1 MSGIE
6 GVAKTWLADPPWQ
19 KVFKHTVDVLQDYV
33 SYILVKNSFEP
44 TKIMYFF
51 TMSQGTYRNRVDKD
65 KLATLLSCVQGNSSE
80 NRVRK
85 LEISMLVF

>member
-33 SYILVKNSFEP
+33 SYILVRKNMFPDIYTTFKKTTIKSFHFY
-44 TKIMYFF
+44 IIYIILYLHISVSF
-51 TMSQGTYRNRVDKD
+51 TDRLGRYMSF
-65 KLATLLSCVQGNSSE
+65 C
-80 NRVRK
+80 
-85 LEISMLVF
+85 

>member
-33 SYILVKNSFEP
+33 SYILVKNDHTACFLCLHMQFLP
-44 TKIMYFF
+44 WTF
-51 TMSQGTYRNRVDKD
+51 
-65 KLATLLSCVQGNSSE
+65 
-80 NRVRK
+80 
-85 LEISMLVF
+85 LVL

>member
-33 SYILVKNSFEP
+33 SYILVK
-44 TKIMYFF
+44 KI
-51 TMSQGTYRNRVDKD
+51 
-65 KLATLLSCVQGNSSE
+65 LSNFKKKNFKTSYLS
-80 NRVRK
+80 
-85 LEISMLVF
+85 LVLNNFL

>member
-33 SYILVKNSFEP
+33 SYILVK
-44 TKIMYFF
+44 KILSNF
-51 TMSQGTYRNRVDKD
+51 KK
-65 KLATLLSCVQGNSSE
+65 KL
-80 NRVRK
+80 
-85 LEISMLVF
+85 